1 MMKVSVKTLR
11 EGLKAV
17 KAVVEAR
24 NTIPILANVVI
35 RSTPGQ
41 AVLIAT
47 DLDVMVEKTIDLE
60 EPGSNRAMDF
70 SVQAATLQSIAAKL
84 PSEGVA
90 TIEADGNSGIAIK
103 CGRARFKLPTLPTE
117 DFPMLVIAT
126 SDAPS

>member
-1 MMKVSVKTLR
+1 MMKVGVKTLR

-17 KAVVEAR
+17 KSVVEAR
-24 NTIPILANVVI
+24 STIPILANIVI

-70 SVQAATLQSIAAKL
+70 SVQAATLQ
-84 PSEGVA
+84 
-90 TIEADGNSGIAIK
+90 
-103 CGRARFKLPTLPTE
+103 
-117 DFPMLVIAT
+117 
-126 SDAPS
+126 